1 MSDWRIVLFGLTL
14 RVVAAGGIIYIDALG
29 KQAQV
34 NSYSG
39 SRTKFWV
46 KKNYRLTRN
55 YCAGID
61 YMLCNYRTDDL
72 VNPIVFV
79 IVSGAER

>member
-34 NSYSG
+34 NSYSD

-46 KKNYRLTRN
+46 KKKLS
-55 YCAGID
+55 ID
-61 YMLCNYRTDDL
+61 AELLCWD
-72 VNPIVFV
+72 
-79 IVSGAER
+79 